1 MKSNKKGFTL
11 IEILVAV
18 LIMIILVTMAVPMYE
33 RAIEKSRV
41 AEVRTTLKRLGDSKL
56 RIMDQMNISD
66 LATAFAVGCTFEW
79 NLLDVDRPSSTD
91 FTYSLYPEN
100 YPNAVCAVRAKG
112 EYQGTVFLYLGD
124 TAADYCTCSTA
135 HSSGTVCY
143 DYCNG
148 STKVFCGGA
157 HCEEY
162 GMDNFSVGTCN
173 TNN

>member
-1 MKSNKKGFTL
+1 MKNNKNGFTL

-33 RAIEKSRV
+33 KAIEKSRV
-41 AEVRTTLKRLGDSKL
+41 AEVSTTLKKIGDSKL
-56 RIMDQMNISD
+56 RIMDQMN
-66 LATAFAVGCTFEW
+66 LANFHGGASNDF
-79 NLLDVDRPSSTD
+79 NMKSLDVEMPTSNE
-91 FTYSLYPEN
+91 FTYSLYPES

-124 TAADYCTCSTA
+124 AAADYCDCSTS
-135 HSSGTVCY
+135 HSSGSVCHE
-143 DYCNG
+143 YCLR
-148 STKVFCGGA
+148 STKVFCGGT

-173 TNN
+173 TSN